1 MQLLR
6 FLPTLNKFYIH
17 TYCSG
22 KNLMQC
28 YPKGFRRLS
37 IWKIPVKSCLN
48 TLGKKFH
55 RWKSYAMLS
64 ERLRTTLYKKKACTI
79 WLNILETTLHKS
91 KPYAMLPVRL
101 NATLYK
107 KNPVQC
113 CLNTFKITL
122 CSWKI
127 CAMLAE
133 RLQTTLHKEILC
145 NKVLILL
152 GKHCTAQD
160 PMHCCLSSSRQHCIR
175 KNLI

>member
-28 YPKGFRRLS
+28 YPKGFRHFPYERFL
-37 IWKIPVKSCLN
+37 WKVVWILLEKNSTGENPMQCCRRGSVLHCIRKKPVQFC
-48 TLGKKFH
+48 
-55 RWKSYAMLS
+55 
-64 ERLRTTLYKKKACTI
+64 
-79 WLNILETTLHKS
+79 LNILETTFHKS

-127 CAMLAE
+127 YAMLAE

-152 GKHCTAQD
+152 GKHCTGQD
-160 PMHCCLSSSRQHCIR
+160 PMHCCLSSSRQHCRR
-175 KNLI
+175 KNPI